1 MKPLKKN
8 MGRTL
13 FDINQSYIFGDLS
26 LKPKEVKAKI
36 NKSDLNLK
44 AFAQQRKTST
54 KQKDNLLNGRKHLQ
68 VI

>member
-54 KQKDNLLNGRKHLQ
+54 KQTY
-68 VI
+68 